1 MYLCKHVAAP
11 TLSTVGIDPHGITVG
26 ECDSSLVRDRSDAS
40 SELEADRET
49 ELGLLDCRKLNG
61 AGSWHLLVIPKSPFS
76 VQCPSI
82 IT

>member
-49 ELGLLDCRKLNG
+49 ELGSLDCRKPNG
-61 AGSWHLLVIPKSPFS
+61 TGSWQLSVILRSPFS